1 MVLNCM
7 SSLSIL
13 DRMWIEC
20 ASLGSQ
26 DVGAGGGMVFENLVT
41 GAAVQQLKLWP
52 STAGDTS

>member
-1 MVLNCM
+1 
-7 SSLSIL
+7 
-13 DRMWIEC
+13 MWIEC